1 MNTQTQLLGK
11 DVSNATRRL
20 YRGTSV
26 MNFRLSSTD
35 SNNALSIIDVHMYK
49 GTEPPRHVHDLED
62 ETFIIM
68 DGEVTFFISE
78 MMIKAYPGEIVFAP
92 RGVAHS
98 FRIDTETAKF
108 RQVITPGGFD
118 KFFWQQSV
126 PYSAG
131 EPIKPIGPPSPEAVQ
146 SVLKLAT
153 SFGTRFI

>member
-1 MNTQTQLLGK
+1 MNTPTQLLGK
-11 DVSNATRRL
+11 DVLNASRRL

-35 SNNALSIIDVHMYK
+35 TNNALSIIDVHMYK
-49 GTEPPRHVHDLED
+49 GTEPPRHVHDHED
-62 ETFIIM
+62 ETFIVM

-108 RQVITPGGFD
+108 RLVITPGKFD
-118 KFFWQQSV
+118 QFFWQQST

-131 EPIKPIGPPSPEAVQ
+131 DPIKPIGPPSPQA
-146 SVLKLAT
+146 LAGMMKLAT
-153 SFGTRFI
+153 DFGTRFI